1 MNSGWEEEGGKQSWW
16 VQKPLRADWNET
28 ETPHMSLELWLEKKA
43 NSTAGRDMWL
53 EEQSLIE
60 RSKVSSSKTRSK
72 EKPRQTYSSSNNKH
86 VSYIQM

>member
-1 MNSGWEEEGGKQSWW
+1 MNSGGRRKEANKAGGCKNLSELIGMKQKHPTFHWSFGLKRK
-16 VQKPLRADWNET
+16 Q
-28 ETPHMSLELWLEKKA
+28 
-43 NSTAGRDMWL
+43 TAGRDMWL

-60 RSKVSSSKTRSK
+60 RSNVSSSKTRSK

>member
-1 MNSGWEEEGGKQSWW
+1 MNSGGRKEANKAGGCKNLSELIGMKQKHPTFHWSSGLKRK
-16 VQKPLRADWNET
+16 Q
-28 ETPHMSLELWLEKKA
+28 
-43 NSTAGRDMWL
+43 TAQQADMWL

>member
-1 MNSGWEEEGGKQSWW
+1 MNSGGRKEANKAGGCKNLSELIGMKQ
-16 VQKPLRADWNET
+16 KHLT
-28 ETPHMSLELWLEKKA
+28 LELWLEKKA

-72 EKPRQTYSSSNNKH
+72 EKPRQTYSSSSNKH
-86 VSYIQM
+86 VSYVQM

>member
-1 MNSGWEEEGGKQSWW
+1 MNSGRGGRRQTKLVGAKNLSELIGMKQKHPTFHWSFGLKRK
-16 VQKPLRADWNET
+16 Q
-28 ETPHMSLELWLEKKA
+28 
-43 NSTAGRDMWL
+43 TAGTDMWL

-60 RSKVSSSKTRSK
+60 RSKVSSSKIRSK